1 MKSFKLG
8 LFIIINLALGC
19 HLLLAV
25 EFDVNST
32 ILNDDPDNV
41 VFLESIDMEDRVGA
55 YFHWSKGDLPSA
67 QGKNIGIIKTSIRGL
82 CTPVFP
88 FLSTYNDWYVIPV
101 LSTQLGARE
110 IATVPR
116 SIIDPL
122 GIDPKNI
129 DLSVVIQCT
138 PVLEKQYGFDHILL
152 QPHPYLHDFS
162 GPFTAYTSTNTKCHM
177 FRLDDRGGVF
187 REVALIGDQ
196 NCISHTDQLSGNS
209 RWIEGID
216 PTNINYDEFY
226 TFISVVQVGTT
237 TRNDGKI
244 TVQTPGRVAIT
255 LHILVP
261 GIFVQ
266 RPSIF
271 LEMLPHEN
279 VTTAM
284 FITAYEAYAKANG
297 NREDIVASLE
307 ALKGLFTLSP
317 SAPTLPP
324 SSAKTTPVTTTSP
337 YVDQTEVAATTCS
350 SFVDFSQASPPLC
363 PGPKEYSDETNL
375 FMGKVAAYGAPAQY
389 WGWHADIRSN
399 PWIKFELTTPTM
411 ISSFGFKGQP
421 LDVYGQQRAPKNFIL
436 EGSMDDRLWTPLL
449 NISNHTV
456 GNAAN
461 WNDFTISNP
470 GIYKFLK
477 LTVRA
482 NGGDLTYLIISQV
495 RMLKYVPTALPS
507 LQQPSGLDCGVYT
520 AYNSKLFLDQV
531 TSSDIVSFFQSKAQ
545 DKAAFSIF
553 RDNLNIDQTE
563 VAATTCSSFVDFSQA
578 APPLRP
584 GPKEYSDETNLF
596 MGKVAAYGAPAQ
608 YWGWHADIRS
618 NPWIKFEL
626 KTPTIISSFGFKGQ
640 PLDCYGPQRAPR
652 NFILEGSMDD
662 RLWTPLL
669 NISNHT
675 VGNPTNWSD
684 FTISTPGIYKFFRL
698 TVTANGGDPTYLIIS
713 QVRISP
719 FGSNL
724 QDQDVIGIFEQRH
737 VFANHRQQIVLA
749 SGDLFKDDAGF
760 PSTMRLENRLRQHI
774 EGASQLVAESRAEL
788 RRLATSTSG
797 TSGDEIARANMT
809 ISTCTPLINQNQK
822 LLGAITAKTV
832 PYVVMVAIKPDN
844 KWHGT
849 QHYVAFGIR
858 DNHGTIEV
866 YYADSLTATSPEK
879 TAHINRIG
887 ELLKQA
893 FSR

>member
-162 GPFTAYTSTNTKCHM
+162 GPFTAYTNTNTKCHM

-399 PWIKFELTTPTM
+399 PWIKFELKTPTM

-421 LDVYGQQRAPKNFIL
+421 LDCYGQQRAPKNFIL

-456 GNAAN
+456 GNPTN

-477 LTVRA
+477 
-482 NGGDLTYLIISQV
+482 
-495 RMLKYVPTALPS
+495 
-507 LQQPSGLDCGVYT
+507 
-520 AYNSKLFLDQV
+520 
-531 TSSDIVSFFQSKAQ
+531 
-545 DKAAFSIF
+545 
-553 RDNLNIDQTE
+553 
-563 VAATTCSSFVDFSQA
+563 
-578 APPLRP
+578 
-584 GPKEYSDETNLF
+584 
-596 MGKVAAYGAPAQ
+596 
-608 YWGWHADIRS
+608 
-618 NPWIKFEL
+618 
-626 KTPTIISSFGFKGQ
+626 
-640 PLDCYGPQRAPR
+640 
-652 NFILEGSMDD
+652 
-662 RLWTPLL
+662 
-669 NISNHT
+669 
-675 VGNPTNWSD
+675 
-684 FTISTPGIYKFFRL
+684 L